1 MEPWNSVVAGYRDH
15 PHEALMDRPF
25 PFGFRWPIA
34 MDLTLFVVTAT
45 IYVVF
50 MQYVLGGGIL
60 LLAGGQGGRAWISS

>member
-1 MEPWNSVVAGYRDH
+1 
-15 PHEALMDRPF
+15 MDRPF

-45 IYVVF
+45 IYAVF

>member
-1 MEPWNSVVAGYRDH
+1 
-15 PHEALMDRPF
+15 MDRLF
-25 PFGFRWPIA
+25 PFGFRWPTA

-60 LLAGGQGGRAWISS
+60 LLAGAVVPGRGGASANGQGGRAWISS